1 MQSSK
6 KRQVYLAIIAI
17 LGWFA
22 LALQFYLIIKNRV
35 VPVPETIIRY
45 FSYFTLLTNILV
57 ALYCSYVLL
66 KPDSRLGKF
75 FSRSGVVT
83 AIALYITVV
92 GIVYNTI
99 LRHLW
104 NPKGLEMIADELLHL
119 VIPIL
124 FLFYWLL
131 FTAKGS
137 LKWNTF
143 PWLIYPLVYFIWILI
158 FGALSGFYPYPFINV
173 TELGYNK
180 VILHSGILTVAFLIL
195 SLLFVTIDRL
205 MKPRTK

>member
-1 MQSSK
+1 M
-6 KRQVYLAIIAI
+6 
-17 LGWFA
+17 
-22 LALQFYLIIKNRV
+22 
-35 VPVPETIIRY
+35 
-45 FSYFTLLTNILV
+45 
-57 ALYCSYVLL
+57 
-66 KPDSRLGKF
+66 F

-92 GIVYNTI
+92 GIVYNMI
-99 LRHLW
+99 LRYLW
-104 NPKGLEMIADELLHL
+104 KPTGLQLIADELLHL

-131 FTAKGS
+131 FTVKGK
-137 LKWNTF
+137 LEWNTF

-180 VILHSGILTVAFLIL
+180 AILHSGILTVAFLIL
-195 SLLFVTIDRL
+195 SLLFVTIDTL